1 MMMRVTPTK
10 TIAPEI
16 PNPIFSESIG
26 FWWQSERKKNQN
38 KSSLTK
44 SFFKIFNCFVENINE
59 TMTFLKNSCCYYSFE
74 ISNLGCF
81 LKFNVHEG

>member
-16 PNPIFSESIG
+16 PNPICSESTG
-26 FWWQSERKKNQN
+26 FWWQSEREKIKK

-44 SFFKIFNCFVENINE
+44 SF
-59 TMTFLKNSCCYYSFE
+59 LKYSTV
-74 ISNLGCF
+74 L
-81 LKFNVHEG
+81 LKT

>member
-26 FWWQSERKKNQN
+26 FWWQSERKKI
-38 KSSLTK
+38 
-44 SFFKIFNCFVENINE
+44 KIKVALLNP
-59 TMTFLKNSCCYYSFE
+59 FLKYSTV
-74 ISNLGCF
+74 L
-81 LKFNVHEG
+81 LKT

>member
-16 PNPIFSESIG
+16 PNPIFSESTG

-59 TMTFLKNSCCYYSFE
+59 TMTFLKKLVLLF
-74 ISNLGCF
+74 F
-81 LKFNVHEG
+81 L

>member
-16 PNPIFSESIG
+16 PNPIFSESTG

-59 TMTFLKNSCCYYSFE
+59 TMTFLKK
-74 ISNLGCF
+74 LVLLLF
-81 LKFNVHEG
+81 L